1 MAIGMVQ
8 RFYEFGRFRLD
19 GTGRVLF
26 RGDQAVPLSPKA
38 ADVLLLLVQ
47 NSGSVVEKKEL
58 LNRVWHDAFVEED
71 SLTRTISILRK
82 LLEAGYGGQECI
94 ATVSK
99 RGYRFVVP
107 AGARSKSSRDQIPRR
122 NGGCL
127 RPTSGRRNHFVLWIV
142 DSRCDSRRFPRV

>member
-1 MAIGMVQ
+1 M
-8 RFYEFGRFRLD
+8 
-19 GTGRVLF
+19 
-26 RGDQAVPLSPKA
+26 
-38 ADVLLLLVQ
+38 
-47 NSGSVVEKKEL
+47 KKEL

-107 AGARSKSSRDQIPRR
+107 VTETTEPKGVASERR
-122 NGGCL
+122 C
-127 RPTSGRRNHFVLWIV
+127 
-142 DSRCDSRRFPRV
+142 